1 MRQLIAAMQQQM
13 DQGGTFSRSGVIS
26 GYDPSSYAVKV
37 DIMPE
42 GYTTGWIQLD
52 AQGVGNGWG
61 VAIGPQLGDE
71 VTVTFEN
78 GDPKLGRVTSRHFN
92 DVNVPISPPSGEVWI
107 LHKTGSLLKF
117 HNDGTVEVL
126 AESTLKYTATQH
138 HFIGPVQMDNTLQ
151 VTQQITGQGG
161 MSISGGSGAAMQVT
175 GDMHSTGTITGD
187 TDVIAAGKSGKGH
200 THHENGAGGN
210 TNPPN

>member
-52 AQGVGNGWG
+52 ALGVGNGWG

-92 DVNVPISPPSGEVWI
+92 DVNQPIGPLSGETWMV
-107 LHKTGSLLKF
+107 HKTGSLLKF
-117 HNDGTVEVL
+117 HNDGTVEL
-126 AESTLKYTATQH
+126 TAAAGITYTATAH
-138 HFIGPVQMDNTLQ
+138 TFHGPVTMDKTLQ

-161 MSISGGSGAAMQVT
+161 MAVSGGSGAAMQIS
-175 GDMHSTGTITGD
+175 GDVSSTGTITGQ
-187 TDVIAAGKSGKGH
+187 TDVVGGGKSLKSH
-200 THHENGAGGN
+200 THTAQGAN
-210 TNPPN
+210 AVTSAPN

>member
-13 DQGGTFSRSGVIS
+13 DQGGTFPRSGVIS

-52 AQGVGNGWG
+52 APGVGNGWG

-92 DVNVPISPPSGEVWI
+92 DVNQPIGPPSGEVWI
-107 LHKTGSLLKF
+107 THKTGSLLKF
-117 HNDGTVEVL
+117 HNDGSVEL
-126 AESTLKYTATQH
+126 ASTANLTATVGGNLSATVTGTASITAGQA
-138 HFIGPVQMDNTLQ
+138 IIKAASIALQ
-151 VTQQITGQGG
+151 N
-161 MSISGGSGAAMQVT
+161 SGAALKNLLNSLFANWAATHVHSNGNGGANT
-175 GDMHSTGTITGD
+175 GAPTTSPP
-187 TDVIAAGKSGKGH
+187 A
-200 THHENGAGGN
+200 NGQTQTVQAE
-210 TNPPN
+210 